1 MTQKQAKKENQI
13 SLKKTILEIQKLADL
28 SNVAMSANI
37 GIKTTQY
44 SAIKHDQ
51 KLFFKPIHLEN
62 LRNNIKVS
70 NKIVDEVLDR
80 YCKSIEVC

>member
-28 SNVAMSANI
+28 SNVAMSTNV
-37 GIKTTQY
+37 GLTTRQY
-44 SAIKHDQ
+44 SAIKHDK